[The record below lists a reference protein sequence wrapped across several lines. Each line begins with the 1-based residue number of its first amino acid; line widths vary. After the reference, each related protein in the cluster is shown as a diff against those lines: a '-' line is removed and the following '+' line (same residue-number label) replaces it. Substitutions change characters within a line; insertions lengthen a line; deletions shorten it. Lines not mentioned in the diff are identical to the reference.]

1 MAELRHEYL
10 ICYDIRCPKRWRK
23 VFRTMNGFGEHIQLS
38 VFRCELTPLQ
48 HAILKARVE
57 SLIHDHEDQVLVID
71 LGRTGPRVIEG
82 IEVLGRPQPM
92 HLPGARVV

>member
-1 MAELRHEYL
+1 MEIRSY
-10 ICYDIRCPKRWRK
+10 IVTYDISSPKRWRK

-48 HAILKARVE
+48 HAILKA
-57 SLIHDHEDQVLVID
+57 SLETVIHHHEDQVLVID
-71 LGRTGPRVIEG
+71 LGKTGPRIIEG

-92 HLPGARVV
+92 ALPKAKVV